1 MDMTPE
7 RWRATC
13 AYLGGVFGPLGEPI
27 DGQLATLRQR
37 AAAAGLPD
45 IAVSP
50 DVGRLLMLLASM
62 AGPDGAGARLAV
74 ELGTLGGYSA
84 LWIARGL
91 APGGR
96 LVTVEPEAKHA
107 DFAQGE
113 FERAGMAARIEL
125 RRGLGAETL
134 ARLLA
139 EHGPGSFD
147 FVFLDAVKS
156 EYATYAALASRLLR
170 TGGLLVADNCLG
182 SRWWITDAPDAD
194 PTAERDREAMDRFNR
209 WLAGPTSGFLCAC
222 IANRE
227 GLAVARRVAPPGTP

>member
-1 MDMTPE
+1 MDMSPE

-13 AYLGGVFGPLGEPI
+13 AYLGEVFGPLGEPI
-27 DGQLATLRQR
+27 DDQLATLRQR
-37 AAAAGLPD
+37 AVAAGLPD
-45 IAVSP
+45 IAISP

-62 AGPDGAGARLAV
+62 AGPDGGGARLAA

-96 LVTVEPEAKHA
+96 LITVEPEPKHA

-113 FERAGMAARIEL
+113 FERAGMAIRIEL
-125 RRGLGAETL
+125 RRNLGAETL
-134 ARLLA
+134 ARLLS

-156 EYATYAALASRLLR
+156 EYATYAVLASHLLR

-182 SRWWITDAPDAD
+182 SRWWITDAPDPDAE
-194 PTAERDREAMDRFNR
+194 AERDRAAMDGFNR
-209 WLAGPTSGFLCAC
+209 WLAGPKSGFLAAC

-227 GLAVARRVAPPGTP
+227 GLAVARKQ